1 MQSRR
6 FPLKGSHVSDRTT
19 AIDWIA
25 VTERL
30 CDILPCRP
38 DTDIPALAERI
49 NVDVKVL
56 EDAVEGRSKLATI
69 RVLAAVVRTHGID
82 PSWVLHGACDAAMH
96 RKVKETPDHELEA
109 LIKRMVAGGVH

>member
-1 MQSRR
+1 MNE
-6 FPLKGSHVSDRTT
+6 RTA
-19 AIDWIA
+19 AIDWLA

-38 DTDIPALAERI
+38 DTDIPALAQRI
-49 NVDVKVL
+49 NVDLKVL

-69 RVLAAVVRTHGID
+69 HIIAAVVRTHGID

-96 RKVKETPDHELEA
+96 RKVKETPDAELEP
-109 LIKRMVAGGVH
+109 LIKRMVAGFH